1 MGEYIEESGMKFG
14 PFPETALIRIE
25 TIFQYRSIQQGLHI
39 SEFIYFDKEK
49 QRLIS
54 LEAKTTAPN
63 PNSEKVENP
72 KAVFQQYV
80 VDIREKFENS
90 LDLYVN
96 MALKKE
102 VPVDFRKI
110 NYRNIEVVF
119 ILVIKN
125 QKKEWLKD
133 VKDAMEMA
141 VRSVHRTNKIWKCKV
156 LVINEEIAR
165 NNHLI
170 DETA

>member
-63 PNSEKVENP
+63 PNS
-72 KAVFQQYV
+72 
-80 VDIREKFENS
+80 
-90 LDLYVN
+90 
-96 MALKKE
+96 
-102 VPVDFRKI
+102 
-110 NYRNIEVVF
+110 
-119 ILVIKN
+119 
-125 QKKEWLKD
+125 
-133 VKDAMEMA
+133 
-141 VRSVHRTNKIWKCKV
+141 
-156 LVINEEIAR
+156 
-165 NNHLI
+165 
-170 DETA
+170 